1 MNVPCNSLED
11 LLCSIPDM
19 RCFLGSV
26 KERQEQHN
34 MRIPT
39 SGDECTIIPVI

>member
-1 MNVPCNSLED
+1 MKVSCSVLEI

-39 SGDECTIIPVI
+39 SGDD